1 MSRIHFPNTK
11 PAPVLVVGSVAY
23 DDIETP
29 RATSGRVLGGSASFC
44 ALAAAYYAPVRL
56 VGVVG
61 GGLQGTIVVML
72 DEPGFGAVVTAMSG
86 GMIQPSLEDSVS
98 MSVIGELTNMVSGRA
113 LIQSSLQGVDVT
125 PPQIITGAGI
135 RTIPTQSPGIR
146 TFTLP
151 FRVAQGGTLYLI
163 LSFHG

>member
-1 MSRIHFPNTK
+1 
-11 PAPVLVVGSVAY
+11 
-23 DDIETP
+23 
-29 RATSGRVLGGSASFC
+29 
-44 ALAAAYYAPVRL
+44 
-56 VGVVG
+56 
-61 GGLQGTIVVML
+61 
-72 DEPGFGAVVTAMSG
+72 MSG
-86 GMIQPSLEDSVS
+86 GMIQPSLEDPVS

-135 RTIPTQSPGIR
+135 RTIPTQSRGIR

>member
-1 MSRIHFPNTK
+1 MRSMGAEKIAALVNTFGMSLISVSKEMGVQLSLVKSEVAQGVNTT
-11 PAPVLVVGSVAY
+11 GSC
-23 DDIETP
+23 
-29 RATSGRVLGGSASFC
+29 C
-44 ALAAAYYAPVRL
+44 AAL

-86 GMIQPSLEDSVS
+86 GMIQPSLEDPVS